1 MKYIIMDLIA
11 GYLLIMSV
19 TGFVAMGI
27 DKRRAIKKGW
37 RISERTLL
45 LIALLGG
52 GIGSFLGMR
61 VFRHKTK
68 HLKFTII
75 LPLSAVLYTV
85 LGIGWVYFSMR

>member
-11 GYLLIMSV
+11 VYLIIMSV
-19 TGFVAMGI
+19 TGYVAMGI

-61 VFRHKTK
+61 MFRHKTK
-68 HLKFTII
+68 HLKFNII
-75 LPLSAVLYTV
+75 LPLSAALYTV
-85 LGIGWVYFSMR
+85 IWIGWIYF

>member
-11 GYLLIMSV
+11 VYLIIMSV
-19 TGFVAMGI
+19 TGYVAMGI

-61 VFRHKTK
+61 MFRHKTK
-68 HLKFTII
+68 HLKFNII

-85 LGIGWVYFSMR
+85 IWIGWIYF